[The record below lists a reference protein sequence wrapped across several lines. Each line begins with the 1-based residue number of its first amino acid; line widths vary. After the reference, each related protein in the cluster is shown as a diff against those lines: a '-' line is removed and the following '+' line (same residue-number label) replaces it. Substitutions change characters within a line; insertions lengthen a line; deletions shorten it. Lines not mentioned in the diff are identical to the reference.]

1 MGLSITKRVKTVRTL
16 EWSTERRASF
26 NDQKLSDWSS
36 SKKKKNISIQHLR
49 TYQMKVNKIVNISL

>member
-26 NDQKLSDWSS
+26 NDQKISDWSS
-36 SKKKKNISIQHLR
+36 SKKKKISIQHLR